1 MRNNKKLTY
10 NQAIDELEGIIEEIE
25 TESIDVDALANK
37 VKRAAHLINLCKN
50 NLRNT
55 EKEVKKT
62 LTEIDKKS
70 GADENQDTDREPF

>member
-10 NQAIDELEGIIEEIE
+10 TQAIEELEGIIEAIE
-25 TESIDVDALANK
+25 TESIDVDALAK
-37 VKRAAHLINLCKN
+37 QVKRAAYLINLCKN

-62 LTEIDKKS
+62 LTEIDERAV
-70 GADENQDTDREPF
+70 ADETKDAEHEPF

>member
-10 NQAIDELEGIIEEIE
+10 AQAIDELEGIIEDIE

-37 VKRAAHLINLCKN
+37 VKRAAYLINLCKN

-62 LTEIDKKS
+62 LTEIDKKA